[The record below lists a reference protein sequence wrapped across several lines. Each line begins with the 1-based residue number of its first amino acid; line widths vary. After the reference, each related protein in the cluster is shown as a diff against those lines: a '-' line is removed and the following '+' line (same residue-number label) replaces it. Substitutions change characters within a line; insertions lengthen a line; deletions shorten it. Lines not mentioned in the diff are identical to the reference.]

1 VVESATYYHKV
12 EEMLEFSGKHNNSLD
27 AKGRLIIPAPFRESL
42 SAYDSATLVITN
54 EVFDKCLSAYPIAE
68 WKKLV
73 DKVKALP
80 QTSDAVKY
88 YMRRVIGSATK
99 CEMDKQGRILV
110 SAALRKDAGLTNEIV
125 LIGLGDRIEIWDN
138 EEFDSVAGPS
148 KTDREAFKEEF
159 NQLGL

>member
-1 VVESATYYHKV
+1 VEDR
-12 EEMLEFSGKHNNSLD
+12 LEFSGKHNNSLD
-27 AKGRLIIPAPFRESL
+27 AKGRLIIPAPFREGL
-42 SAYDSATLVITN
+42 SGYDSSTLVITN

-73 DKVKALP
+73 EKVKVLP

-110 SAALRKDAGLTNEIV
+110 SAALRKDASLTNEIV
-125 LIGLGDRIEIWDN
+125 LIGMGDRIEIWDN
-138 EEFDSVAGPS
+138 AEFESVAGPS
-148 KTDREAFKEEF
+148 KADKEAFKEEF